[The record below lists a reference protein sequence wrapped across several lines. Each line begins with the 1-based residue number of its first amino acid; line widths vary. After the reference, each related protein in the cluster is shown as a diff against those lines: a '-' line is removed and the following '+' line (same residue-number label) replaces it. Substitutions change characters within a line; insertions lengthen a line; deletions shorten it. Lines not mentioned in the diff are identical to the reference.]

1 MSNKKVKPKFKI
13 IEEKNKNK
21 NINIDEM
28 QKIRTENENLINEY
42 INSLNDFEIQ
52 AMNIAKKMLESSFDI
67 EKSIG
72 FLDFKK
78 NKNSSN

>member
-1 MSNKKVKPKFKI
+1 MSKKTKPKFKI
-13 IEEKNKNK
+13 IEEKNE

-28 QKIRTENENLINEY
+28 QKIKQENQILIIEY
-42 INSLNDFEIQ
+42 INSLDDFEIQ

-78 NKNSSN
+78 NKNNNNL

>member
-1 MSNKKVKPKFKI
+1 MSNNRIKLKFKI
-13 IEEKNKNK
+13 IEDKNED
-21 NINIDEM
+21 INIDEM
-28 QKIRTENENLINEY
+28 EKIRKENENLVIEY

-78 NKNSSN
+78 NKNNNNL

>member
-1 MSNKKVKPKFKI
+1 MSKKPKFKI
-13 IEEKNKNK
+13 IEEKNE

-28 QKIRTENENLINEY
+28 QKIRQKNQDLIIEY
-42 INSLNDFEIQ
+42 INSLDDFEIQ

-78 NKNSSN
+78 NKNSNNL

>member
-1 MSNKKVKPKFKI
+1 MSKKPKFKI
-13 IEEKNKNK
+13 IEEKNE

-28 QKIRTENENLINEY
+28 QKIRQKNQDLIIEY
-42 INSLNDFEIQ
+42 INSLDDFEIQ
-52 AMNIAKKMLESSFDI
+52 AMNIAKKLLESSFDI

-78 NKNSSN
+78 NKNSNNL